1 MSEPLVAERR
11 LAVVGAGP
19 RGVMLLERILAR
31 LEGAAP
37 DAHPR
42 RLRIDVV
49 DPYPPGPGRV
59 WRTDQSELYLM
70 NTPAFFP
77 TACAADNPG
86 LRPST
91 AAQTFDQWR
100 RVHPE
105 ASLGV
110 RRHQYPARAVY
121 GRYLRHLYKDVVAG
135 LRARPEVVEVVEH
148 RAEATALHPRPDGGA
163 RLELRDADG
172 AVSALDADA
181 VVLCLGHQPAE
192 LSPGQNRMAAAARGR
207 DELHYQGPQIPSDVD
222 WETVEAGAD
231 VLVRGMGLNAFD
243 LLAQLTQ
250 GRGGVYRR
258 TGDGPGRA
266 LRYEPSGD
274 EPRLHLMSRRGIP
287 YLPKAEVTPSCPA
300 ASPSATSP
308 TPPWTPSPPGTG
320 PWTSPSTSG
329 RCCTATWSG
338 TTTPRSSGPSP
349 RSSAAPSRRADSS
362 GSSSASSRRP
372 AAAPP

>member
-266 LRYEPSGD
+266 LR
-274 EPRLHLMSRRGIP
+274 
-287 YLPKAEVTPSCPA
+287 
-300 ASPSATSP
+300 
-308 TPPWTPSPPGTG
+308 
-320 PWTSPSTSG
+320 
-329 RCCTATWSG
+329 
-338 TTTPRSSGPSP
+338 
-349 RSSAAPSRRADSS
+349 
-362 GSSSASSRRP
+362 
-372 AAAPP
+372 